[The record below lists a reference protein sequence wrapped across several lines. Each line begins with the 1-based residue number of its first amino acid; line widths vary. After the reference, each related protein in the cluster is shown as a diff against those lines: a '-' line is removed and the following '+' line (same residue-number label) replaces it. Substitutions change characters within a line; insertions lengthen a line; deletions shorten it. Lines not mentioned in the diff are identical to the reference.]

1 MSAKAV
7 RKMLMKLTTPNVTN
21 RVGEEEQAKTSS
33 FKSFSSERIRLMIIE
48 KYF

>member
-7 RKMLMKLTTPNVTN
+7 RKMLMKLTPDVTN